1 MFRFKGAG
9 LSVDNDIEITGASD
23 QMEIGAG
30 FDPSS
35 QSWSGSITGSGRLNV
50 IGNAVLTGN
59 NTYAGLTV
67 VSIGSILVHGS
78 HTGGGEWR
86 VQGGST
92 ALGGSGFIDSDVIFM
107 SEAKFVFSL
116 TDTLTVANGREVLF
130 DPFFDVANG
139 LVSFELAPVDWAL
152 VPAGAS
158 NTLHSCF
165 PTGNYWSYSRRLP
178 SRSSHKSKTST
189 AKTKT
194 SATPTTCCCPG

>member
-1 MFRFKGAG
+1 M
-9 LSVDNDIEITGASD
+9 ND
-23 QMEIGAG
+23 
-30 FDPSS
+30 
-35 QSWSGSITGSGRLNV
+35 

-67 VSIGSILVHGS
+67 VSLGSILVHGS

-130 DPFFDVANG
+130 DSFFDVGNG

-152 VPAGAS
+152 VPAGTY
-158 NTLHSCF
+158 TLIANDSDF
-165 PTGNYWSYSRRLP
+165 SGLMNFGFDNRATGLAGGREAWFAQNGGLQLVVIPEPSVVGLLGSALVLLGIARL
-178 SRSSHKSKTST
+178 R
-189 AKTKT
+189 
-194 SATPTTCCCPG
+194 GR